1 MPSLYQL
8 STEFV
13 ASLESAFDA
22 ETGEALPSFDQKREL
37 WQGKG
42 AAVAAYILDIEGD
55 AAKAKAAIERI
66 KKLQIAYERKAEAL
80 KAYLADN
87 MKTTGITEIRGDDFA
102 VKLHVNRD
110 ESVEL
115 DDGIAWPVSLCN
127 EPKPPT
133 PSKTKIKAAIL
144 AGEPVAG
151 ARIVKSDRLTIK

>member
-1 MPSLYQL
+1 MTSLYQL
-8 STEFV
+8 SQEFV

-22 ETGEALPSFDQKREL
+22 ETGEALPSFAQARSL

-42 AAVAAYILDIEGD
+42 AAVAAYILDVEGD
-55 AAKAKAAIERI
+55 AMKAKSAIERI
-66 KKLQIAYERKAEAL
+66 KKLQLAYERKADAL
-80 KAYLADN
+80 KAYLAES
-87 MKTTGITEIRGDDFA
+87 MKTTGISEIRGDDLI
-102 VKLHVNRD
+102 VKLQIDRD

-115 DDGIAWPVSLCN
+115 DDGISWPMSLCN

>member
-1 MPSLYQL
+1 MTSLYQL
-8 STEFV
+8 SQEFV

-22 ETGEALPSFDQKREL
+22 DTGEALPSFEQNHSLVAGKMSATGLYIIDKR
-37 WQGKG
+37 
-42 AAVAAYILDIEGD
+42 GD
-55 AAKAKAAIERI
+55 VAKAKNEIARLERYVKCEETKIAALEKCMAI
-66 KKLQIAYERKAEAL
+66 
-80 KAYLADN
+80 N
-87 MKTTGITEIRGDDFA
+87 MRFTGITTVNGLGFTA
-102 VKLHVNRD
+102 VLQIDRD

-133 PSKTKIKAAIL
+133 PSKTKIKAAIM